1 MSCECVHTKSETGTS
16 VLEIRM
22 DDVCTKTIKMICEE
36 IEEWIYMYIH
46 GMSEAECEHRC
57 SSYRTKCVEE
67 DKMCNK
73 SREEIVL
80 GYKPCETCKPV
91 STYVEN
97 PDGTSKFT
105 ITLDATST
113 ECFPNLETHMK
124 DLLCH
129 RSEIEVK
136 RILEELMASGSIDET
151 KTKREI
157 IMEYQH
163 EKNPEPEFEDIP
175 FVDQTAVDLQTTD
188 TNLQTTKEELQTTKE
203 ELQSEKNKVATMEL
217 LVASLVKACRGSRK
231 SSDLKKKRFRK
242 VQNVLHRHSQAHR
255 YHPHSI

>member
-1 MSCECVHTKSETGTS
+1 MHTKSETGTS

-80 GYKPCETCKPV
+80 GYKPDETCKPV

-113 ECFPNLETHMK
+113 ECFPNLDTHMK

-129 RSEIEVK
+129 RSKIEVK

-157 IMEYQH
+157 IMEYRY
-163 EKNPEPEFEDIP
+163 EKIPEPEPEYIP
-175 FVDQTAVDLQTTD
+175 IVDQTAED
-188 TNLQTTKEELQTTKE
+188 LQTTKEELQTTKE
-203 ELQSEKNKVATMEL
+203 ELQSEKKKTATMEL
-217 LVASLVKACRGSRK
+217 LVASLLKRVG
-231 SSDLKKKRFRK
+231 DLENL
-242 VQNVLHRHSQAHR
+242 V
-255 YHPHSI
+255 I

>member
-1 MSCECVHTKSETGTS
+1 
-16 VLEIRM
+16 
-22 DDVCTKTIKMICEE
+22 
-36 IEEWIYMYIH
+36 
-46 GMSEAECEHRC
+46 MSEAECEHRC

-124 DLLCH
+124 DLLCD
-129 RSEIEVK
+129 RSKIEVK

-157 IMEYQH
+157 IMEYRY
-163 EKNPEPEFEDIP
+163 EKIPEPEPEYIP
-175 FVDQTAVDLQTTD
+175 IVDQTAED
-188 TNLQTTKEELQTTKE
+188 LQTTKE

-217 LVASLVKACRGSRK
+217 LVASLLKRVG
-231 SSDLKKKRFRK
+231 DLENL
-242 VQNVLHRHSQAHR
+242 V
-255 YHPHSI
+255 I

>member
-80 GYKPCETCKPV
+80 GYKPDETCKPV

-97 PDGTSKFT
+97 SDGTSKFT

-113 ECFPNLETHMK
+113 ECFPNLDTHMK

-129 RSEIEVK
+129 RSDIEVK

-217 LVASLVKACRGSRK
+217 LVASLVKRVG
-231 SSDLKKKRFRK
+231 DLENL
-242 VQNVLHRHSQAHR
+242 V
-255 YHPHSI
+255 I

>member
-36 IEEWIYMYIH
+36 IEEGIYMYIH
-46 GMSEAECEHRC
+46 GMSEAECEERC

-80 GYKPCETCKPV
+80 GYKPDETCKPV

-124 DLLCH
+124 DLLCD
-129 RSEIEVK
+129 RSKIEVI

-157 IMEYQH
+157 IMEYRY
-163 EKNPEPEFEDIP
+163 EKIPEPEPEYIP
-175 FVDQTAVDLQTTD
+175 IVDQTA
-188 TNLQTTKEELQTTKE
+188 EELQTTKE

-217 LVASLVKACRGSRK
+217 LVASLVKRVG
-231 SSDLKKKRFRK
+231 DLENL
-242 VQNVLHRHSQAHR
+242 V
-255 YHPHSI
+255 I

>member
-1 MSCECVHTKSETGTS
+1 
-16 VLEIRM
+16 M
-22 DDVCTKTIKMICEE
+22 DEVCTKTIKMICEE

-46 GMSEAECEHRC
+46 GMSEAECEERC
-57 SSYRTKCVEE
+57 SSYRTKCVDE

-80 GYKPCETCKPV
+80 GYKPDEAYKPV

-97 PDGTSKFT
+97 PDGTSKFI

-157 IMEYQH
+157 IMEYQY

-175 FVDQTAVDLQTTD
+175 FVDQTAVDLQTTK

-217 LVASLVKACRGSRK
+217 LVASLVKRVG
-231 SSDLKKKRFRK
+231 DLENL
-242 VQNVLHRHSQAHR
+242 V
-255 YHPHSI
+255 I

>member
-1 MSCECVHTKSETGTS
+1 MSCDCVHTKSETGTS

-22 DDVCTKTIKMICEE
+22 DEVCTKTIKMICEE

-46 GMSEAECEHRC
+46 GMSEAECEERC
-57 SSYRTKCVEE
+57 SSYRTKCVDE

-80 GYKPCETCKPV
+80 GYKPDEAYKPV

-97 PDGTSKFT
+97 PDGTSKFI

-163 EKNPEPEFEDIP
+163 EKIPEPEFEDIP
-175 FVDQTAVDLQTTD
+175 FVDHNAEALQTTKSVLEADLQTTKSVLEAD
-188 TNLQTTKEELQTTKE
+188 LQTTKEDLQSKATLEDLQTVKTQLQTTNEQNQKLE
-203 ELQSEKNKVATMEL
+203 ARIAFLETALI
-217 LVASLVKACRGSRK
+217 SR
-231 SSDLKKKRFRK
+231 
-242 VQNVLHRHSQAHR
+242 
-255 YHPHSI
+255 

>member
-1 MSCECVHTKSETGTS
+1 MSCDCVHTKSETGTS

-22 DDVCTKTIKMICEE
+22 DEVCTKTIKMICEE

-46 GMSEAECEHRC
+46 GMSEAECEERC
-57 SSYRTKCVEE
+57 SSYRTKCVDE

-80 GYKPCETCKPV
+80 GYKPDEAYKPV

-97 PDGTSKFT
+97 ADGTSKFI

-163 EKNPEPEFEDIP
+163 EKIPEPEFEDIP
-175 FVDQTAVDLQTTD
+175 FVDQTAVDLQTTKTELKAD
-188 TNLQTTKEELQTTKE
+188 LQTTQTELTEERALHETTRTQLRNTQT
-203 ELQSEKNKVATMEL
+203 ELDVAKIKLLNIEARMQIIESNISKV
-217 LVASLVKACRGSRK
+217 VV
-231 SSDLKKKRFRK
+231 
-242 VQNVLHRHSQAHR
+242 
-255 YHPHSI
+255 

>member
-57 SSYRTKCVEE
+57 SSYRTKCAEE

-80 GYKPCETCKPV
+80 GYKPDETCKPV

-113 ECFPNLETHMK
+113 ECFPNLDTHMK
-124 DLLCH
+124 DLLCQ
-129 RSEIEVK
+129 RSDIEVK

-217 LVASLVKACRGSRK
+217 LVASLVNRVG
-231 SSDLKKKRFRK
+231 DLENNIEAFWGTLHFRLTELEKRI
-242 VQNVLHRHSQAHR
+242 N
-255 YHPHSI
+255 

>member
-1 MSCECVHTKSETGTS
+1 MSCDCVHTKSETGTS

-22 DDVCTKTIKMICEE
+22 DEVCTKTIKMICEE

-46 GMSEAECEHRC
+46 GMSEAECEERC
-57 SSYRTKCVEE
+57 SSYRTKCVDE

-80 GYKPCETCKPV
+80 GYKPDEAYKPV

-97 PDGTSKFT
+97 PDGTSKFI

-157 IMEYQH
+157 IMEYQY

-175 FVDQTAVDLQTTD
+175 FVDQTAVDLQTTK

-217 LVASLVKACRGSRK
+217 LVASLVKRVG
-231 SSDLKKKRFRK
+231 DLENL
-242 VQNVLHRHSQAHR
+242 V
-255 YHPHSI
+255 I

>member
-1 MSCECVHTKSETGTS
+1 
-16 VLEIRM
+16 
-22 DDVCTKTIKMICEE
+22 
-36 IEEWIYMYIH
+36 
-46 GMSEAECEHRC
+46 
-57 SSYRTKCVEE
+57 
-67 DKMCNK
+67 
-73 SREEIVL
+73 
-80 GYKPCETCKPV
+80 V

-97 PDGTSKFT
+97 ADGTSKFI

-129 RSEIEVK
+129 RSDIEVK

-175 FVDQTAVDLQTTD
+175 FVDHNAEALQTTKSVLEADLQTTKSVLEAD
-188 TNLQTTKEELQTTKE
+188 LQTTKEDLQSKATLEDLQTVKTQLQTTNEQNQKLE
-203 ELQSEKNKVATMEL
+203 ARIAFLETALI
-217 LVASLVKACRGSRK
+217 SR
-231 SSDLKKKRFRK
+231 
-242 VQNVLHRHSQAHR
+242 
-255 YHPHSI
+255 

>member
-16 VLEIRM
+16 VLEICM

-124 DLLCH
+124 DLLCD
-129 RSEIEVK
+129 RSKIEVK

-157 IMEYQH
+157 IMEYRY
-163 EKNPEPEFEDIP
+163 EKIPEPEPEYIP
-175 FVDQTAVDLQTTD
+175 IVDQTAED
-188 TNLQTTKEELQTTKE
+188 LQTTKE

-217 LVASLVKACRGSRK
+217 LVASLVKRVG
-231 SSDLKKKRFRK
+231 DLENL
-242 VQNVLHRHSQAHR
+242 V
-255 YHPHSI
+255 I

>member
-1 MSCECVHTKSETGTS
+1 MSCDCVHTKSETGTS

-22 DDVCTKTIKMICEE
+22 DEVCTKTIKMICEE

-80 GYKPCETCKPV
+80 GYKPDEAYKPV

-97 PDGTSKFT
+97 PDGTSKFI

-157 IMEYQH
+157 IMEYQY

-175 FVDQTAVDLQTTD
+175 FVDQTAVDLQTTK

-217 LVASLVKACRGSRK
+217 LVASLVKRVG
-231 SSDLKKKRFRK
+231 DLENL
-242 VQNVLHRHSQAHR
+242 V
-255 YHPHSI
+255 I

>member
-1 MSCECVHTKSETGTS
+1 
-16 VLEIRM
+16 M

-46 GMSEAECEHRC
+46 GMSEAECEERC
-57 SSYRTKCVEE
+57 SSYRTKCVDE

-80 GYKPCETCKPV
+80 GYKPDEAYKPV

-97 PDGTSKFT
+97 ADGTSKFI

-129 RSEIEVK
+129 RSDIEVK

-175 FVDQTAVDLQTTD
+175 FVDHNAEALQTTRTD
-188 TNLQTTKEELQTTKE
+188 LQTTKEELQTTKE

-217 LVASLVKACRGSRK
+217 LVASLVKRVG
-231 SSDLKKKRFRK
+231 DLENL
-242 VQNVLHRHSQAHR
+242 V
-255 YHPHSI
+255 I